1 MTEVCSAGLAL
12 GGGGTRG
19 WVHIGVFRALA
30 EKNISIT
37 HVAGTNIVAFVGAFY

>member
-12 GGGGTRG
+12 GGGGARG
-19 WVHIGVFRALA
+19 WAHIGVFRALA